1 MRRSGIMDQTV
12 ATLDFRPSIRVGL
25 IRLAIFFRTAHT
37 SAIGDKS
44 GALTGQSTM
53 ASSRSS
59 SLVGMRDSSS
69 I

>member
-1 MRRSGIMDQTV
+1 MHRSGIMDQAV
-12 ATLDFRPSIRVGL
+12 ATVDFRSSIPIGL

-44 GALTGQSTM
+44 GALAGQLTM
-53 ASSRSS
+53 TSSRSS